1 MNCRRGAI
9 LCVMLLLVGSSR
21 AVADAQGGP
30 KILDGVRIDQ
40 NLGATVPLD
49 AVFRDEAGREVRL
62 GEYFGRRPVVLTL
75 VYYKC
80 PGLCTTVLN
89 DVSRSLNGLTE
100 SAGSEFEVVTVSF
113 DPRETPELAA
123 ARKAQ
128 YLRGYQRPTAAAGW
142 HFLTGPQTSIEALAG
157 AVGFHYRWDEANE
170 LWAHAAAT
178 IVVTPEGKISRYFY
192 GVEAPPTDLHHAILQ
207 ASDGAVGR
215 PAERVLLYCFRY
227 DPTTGRWGLIISRML
242 QVLGGVTV
250 LLVGRMVWWQVSHNS
265 RVLPPGGAERGTPC
279 P

>member
-1 MNCRRGAI
+1 MNLRRAI
-9 LCVMLLLVGSSR
+9 FCLVLVIGLPVA
-21 AVADAQGGP
+21 AVGDAPGGP
-30 KILDGVRIDQ
+30 KILNGVGIDQ
-40 NLGATVPLD
+40 NLGEKLPLD
-49 AVFRDEAGREVRL
+49 AIFRDESGRDVRL
-62 GEYFGRRPVVLTL
+62 GAYFGRRPVVLTL

-89 DVSRSLNGLTE
+89 DVSRSLNGLAE
-100 SAGSEFEVVTVSF
+100 SAGREFEVVTVSF

-123 ARKAQ
+123 AKKAQ

-142 HFLTGPQTSIEALAG
+142 HFLTGSQASIDALAG
-157 AVGFHYRWDEANE
+157 AVGFHYAWDAANGV
-170 LWAHAAAT
+170 WAHAAAT
-178 IVVTPEGKISRYFY
+178 IVVTPEGTISRYFY
-192 GVEAPPTDLHHAILQ
+192 GVEAPPTDLHHAIQ
-207 ASDGAVGR
+207 EASGGAVGR

-250 LLVGRMVWWQVSHNS
+250 LLVGGIVWWQVSHNS
-265 RVLPPGGAERGTPC
+265 RVLPPAGAEGGTPC